1 MRLATTAN
9 IILRGLQAIGGV
21 PCEVGDRV
29 LVNDQADQR
38 QNGIYTASEGE
49 WFRAVDE
56 A

>member
-1 MRLATTAN
+1 VRLATTAN
-9 IILRGLQAIGGV
+9 IILRGLQA
-21 PCEVGDRV
+21 
-29 LVNDQADQR
+29 NDQADQR